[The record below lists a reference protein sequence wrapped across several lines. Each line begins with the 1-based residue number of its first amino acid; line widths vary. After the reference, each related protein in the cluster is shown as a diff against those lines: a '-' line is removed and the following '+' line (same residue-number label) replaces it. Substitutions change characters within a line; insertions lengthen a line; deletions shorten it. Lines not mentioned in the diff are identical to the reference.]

1 MMALVSPTLASFAI
15 TGSPRTK
22 KTSQRI
28 VQIKAKGDGRG
39 FTKILPSEA
48 HEQWF
53 KAAMLQ
59 APFIRMALKSA
70 GFELPIAAPVNVC
83 AIFYLERNSGD
94 LTGFMQA
101 LADYLQEPRWAT
113 PKPGKPQRLSRNGAG
128 VIKDDSQIAGWDG
141 SRLRK
146 DASCP
151 RIEIAIR
158 IVGPSNGELFAEEEF

>member
-1 MMALVSPTLASFAI
+1 MTATALATFCITSP
-15 TGSPRTK
+15 PRTK
-22 KTSQRI
+22 KNSSRI
-28 VQIKAKGDGRG
+28 IQVKAKGGGRG

-48 HEQWF
+48 HNKWF

-94 LTGFMQA
+94 LAGFMQA
-101 LADYLQEPRWAT
+101 LADYLQEPRWAA
-113 PKPGKPQRLSRNGAG
+113 PKPGKPQRLARNGAG

-146 DASCP
+146 DANCP
-151 RIEIAIR
+151 RIEVAIR
-158 IVGPSNGELFAEEEF
+158 IVGPSNGELFAEED